1 MMKTCAELI
10 EIIKEHKAEIT
21 VLLDQ
26 AHRHS
31 LLADQTDSRCSIV
44 AVGRLDG
51 VVVHEIIEAD
61 QQREELFILAAYPHV
76 NPIEAVV
83 LYADEKAA
91 ILSNWCTEHG
101 TMAPEQGED
110 EGDVAYLARL
120 VAWIRE
126 YTDSTAGEI
135 LTSLIRDQLLTD
147 FDATREIEDALE
159 DLSDLSQGIVRLPP
173 EDDDETGGEGQ
184 QEQVTT

>member
-1 MMKTCAELI
+1 MMKTYIELLKIAE
-10 EIIKEHKAEIT
+10 EHKDEIT
-21 VLLDQ
+21 GLMAE

-31 LLADQTDSRCSIV
+31 LMSDQPDSSCSIV
-44 AVGRLDG
+44 AIGRQDG
-51 VVVHEIIEAD
+51 VVVRETIGED
-61 QQREELFILAAYPHV
+61 QQREELYILAAYPHTK
-76 NPIEAVV
+76 PIEAVV

-91 ILSNWCTEHG
+91 ILSKWCVEHG
-101 TMAPEQGED
+101 TMAPDQGED

-147 FDATREIEDALE
+147 FDADSEVNDALE
-159 DLSDLSQGIVRLPP
+159 ELSDLSQGIVRLPP
-173 EDDDETGGEGQ
+173 EDDDEADR
-184 QEQVTT
+184 